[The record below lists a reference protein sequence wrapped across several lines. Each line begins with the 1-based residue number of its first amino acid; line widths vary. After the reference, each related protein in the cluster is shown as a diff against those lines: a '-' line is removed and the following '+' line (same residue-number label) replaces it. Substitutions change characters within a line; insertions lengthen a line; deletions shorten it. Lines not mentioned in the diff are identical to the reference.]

1 MQNDEFMNSQKVWW
15 SSNVLN
21 YHDDVAL
28 AEKES
33 GKIIFK
39 KGKTALAFLNDS
51 NNAPWLQKDPRMCI
65 TLKTWL
71 PLLNNVPAIL
81 FTYRN
86 PLEVAM
92 SLKKRE
98 KNFTLEHGLRL
109 WIIYN
114 MRAIQNSEGLCRVY
128 SSNDAILNDTLEEV
142 KNIVSEL
149 TNKCGVPAPP
159 RQITQEDVNKF
170 VDPSLQHNKGHQ
182 HEGEKVL
189 ADYDG
194 CKVYD
199 YVSDFPEGSA
209 NRLREK
215 ELYIKAMKIHCDFK
229 SGAAYEDDYEWP
241 SV

>member
-1 MQNDEFMNSQKVWW
+1 MNSQKVWW

-21 YHDDVAL
+21 YNDDVAL
-28 AEKES
+28 ANKET
-33 GKIIFK
+33 GKISFK
-39 KGKTALAFLNDS
+39 KGKTALAFLNDGD
-51 NNAPWLQKDPRMCI
+51 NAPWLQKDPRMCI

-71 PLLNNVPAIL
+71 PLLNNVPAVL

-86 PLEVAM
+86 PFEVAM

-98 KNFTLEHGLRL
+98 KNFSLEHGLRL

-114 MRAIQNSEGLCRVY
+114 MRAIQNSQGLCRVY
-128 SSNDAILNDTLEEV
+128 SSNDAILNDTLDEV

-159 RQITQEDVNKF
+159 REITQEDVNKF
-170 VDPSLQHNKGHQ
+170 VDPNLQHNKGRE

-194 CKVYD
+194 CKVYE
-199 YVSDFPEGSA
+199 YASDFPEGST
-209 NRLREK
+209 NQVRER
-215 ELYIKAMKIHCDFK
+215 EIYLMAMKIHCDFK
-229 SGAAYEDDYEWP
+229 SGEAYEDDYEWP